1 MQNAGKILA
10 SVPRNMACPP
20 PKISNSVPAKYR
32 EQQHKVSLKR
42 ETPYTTS
49 ESYQAAPTEK
59 PVKLVQK
66 LLSDFQVLNY
76 SR

>member
-32 EQQHKVSLKR
+32 EQQHKVSLKG

-49 ESYQAAPTEK
+49 ESYQAAPTHRKASEVGSEVAFRF
-59 PVKLVQK
+59 PGT
-66 LLSDFQVLNY
+66 
-76 SR
+76 